1 MDPEFDNIG
10 YSLLT
15 NVDEHENDENH
26 GSNISPINHN
36 PSISRTF
43 LILTLLLI
51 PFSMG
56 EKISLFSR
64 DQYVRL
70 YFPDAY
76 AGGTRIPDL
85 IWGFTNAMFPLGGGI
100 GALSIS
106 LISNNIGR
114 KNSVLL
120 CIVVGIMGQIFL
132 LVSYYSQ
139 RYVFFVIAKFCD
151 GLSSG
156 SSMNAGL
163 CYFFDLL
170 PPSYVPFCQPTIQLS
185 LIFGLT
191 LSSIFSLDQ
200 ITQQHWIITS
210 IPLAVTHA
218 ILIIILVFL
227 PESPN
232 YLYEKTANYEKTK
245 KIIERLRGKYYRG
258 IGEEL
263 DCLIAQNN
271 ENAEVKLIST
281 FGFLSDK
288 SLTSSIIVM
297 TAIQLF
303 QQYSGINAVIYYAND
318 FLIKSKFNYEDIGV
332 VFLTHIC
339 LFGSLVFTPILTRFS
354 QKTMILIGYCGMSIF
369 FFGAFIA
376 WILNAQSLI
385 VIIFLGG
392 FLFMFQS
399 GPGKHFN
406 KYY

>member
-1 MDPEFDNIG
+1 
-10 YSLLT
+10 
-15 NVDEHENDENH
+15 EHENDEH
-26 GSNISPINHN
+26 YASNISATNPN
-36 PSISRTF
+36 PSKSGTF

-76 AGGTRIPDL
+76 AGGTRIPDI
-85 IWGFTNAMFPLGGGI
+85 IWGFTNAMFPVGGGI
-100 GALSIS
+100 
-106 LISNNIGR
+106 
-114 KNSVLL
+114 
-120 CIVVGIMGQIFL
+120 
-132 LVSYYSQ
+132 
-139 RYVFFVIAKFCD
+139 
-151 GLSSG
+151 G

-170 PPSYVPFCQPTIQLS
+170 PPSYVPFCQPMIQLS

-210 IPLAVTHA
+210 IPLAVTHV
-218 ILIIILVFL
+218 ILITTLVFL

-232 YLYEKTANYEKTK
+232 YLYEKTSNYEKTK
-245 KIIERLRGKYYRG
+245 KISA
-258 IGEEL
+258 
-263 DCLIAQNN
+263 DQNN

-281 FGFLSDK
+281 VGFLSDK

-332 VFLTHIC
+332 SKNYDSY
-339 LFGSLVFTPILTRFS
+339 GIL
-354 QKTMILIGYCGMSIF
+354 
-369 FFGAFIA
+369 
-376 WILNAQSLI
+376 WH
-385 VIIFLGG
+385 VDIFLWCLYSLG
-392 FLFMFQS
+392 LKSTS
-399 GPGKHFN
+399 GPGEHFN
-406 KYY
+406 EYY